1 MPRRLLPLAALL
13 ALLALAAT
21 AAAQPSS
28 DKADAKQ
35 LMQSGVKLLE
45 AKDYLGALAIF
56 KDGYARFPS
65 AKFLI
70 NIGTTLK
77 LLDRKAEAANAYQRY
92 LDSPD
97 ADAQRRPEVA
107 DALLDL
113 DKWLGKLA
121 ITTDP
126 PDTEIQVGDEWVPA
140 AQAKLVRVNPGA
152 YTVRARKEGYQPAE
166 KSGSVIGGQQVAVVV
181 LLAAIPKPQPKQ
193 VIVTV
198 PRDEVHAE
206 AEPLGPRSR
215 FGAFTM
221 AHVSVAPR
229 FGGAWLIGATADVT
243 PQLAVDAALLLGPGL
258 VSSQGSYPAAPP
270 SYGGYLGASFAFLT
284 DQWRPRVSF
293 GMPMFESAG
302 SLRFAVRGAGGVEY
316 VASPHLALIVE
327 LGLEDNLNNEMDIQS
342 VAVVPALAVSG
353 RL

>member
-1 MPRRLLPLAALL
+1 MIPRLLAILCAFT
-13 ALLALAAT
+13 ALAS
-21 AAAQPSS
+21 AQPAGN

-56 KDGYARFPS
+56 KDGYSRFPS
-65 AKFLI
+65 AKFLL

-77 LLDRKAEAANAYQRY
+77 LLDRKAEAANTYQHY

-97 ADAQRRPEVA
+97 ADVQRRGEVG
-107 DALLDL
+107 DALLEL
-113 DKWLGKLA
+113 DKSLGKLA
-121 ITTDP
+121 ITCEP
-126 PDTEIQVGDEWVPA
+126 PDAEVEVGDEWLPA
-140 AQAKLVRVNPGA
+140 AQAKLVRVNPGP
-152 YTVRARKEGYQPAE
+152 YNVHARKDGYETAE
-166 KSGSVIGGQQVAVVV
+166 KTGSISAGQQTAVIII
-181 LLAAIPKPQPKQ
+181 LAAVAKPQPKQ
-193 VIVTV
+193 VVVTV
-198 PRDEVHAE
+198 PREQVQTE
-206 AEPLGPRSR
+206 AEPLGARPR

-221 AHVSVAPR
+221 AHVSVSPR
-229 FGGAWLIGATADVT
+229 LGGAWLLGATADAT
-243 PQLAVDAALLLGPGL
+243 EQLEVDAAVLLGPGL

-284 DQWRPRVSF
+284 GQWRPRVAF
-293 GMPMFESAG
+293 GVPMFESAG

-316 VASPHLALIVE
+316 VASAHLALIVE

-342 VAVVPALAVSG
+342 IAVVPALAVSG

>member
-1 MPRRLLPLAALL
+1 MKLAILALVAAL
-13 ALLALAAT
+13 AT
-21 AAAQPSS
+21 TASAQPAGT
-28 DKADAKQ
+28 DKADAKL

-56 KDGYARFPS
+56 KDGYTRFPS
-65 AKFLI
+65 AKFLL

-97 ADAQRRPEVA
+97 ADPQRRGEVG

-113 DKWLGKLA
+113 DKSLGKLA
-121 ITTDP
+121 ITCEP
-126 PDTEIQVGDEWVPA
+126 AGAEVEVGDEWVPA
-140 AQAKLVRVNPGA
+140 AQARLVRVNPGP
-152 YTVRARKEGYQPAE
+152 YSVHAREDGYEPAE
-166 KSGSVIGGQQVAVVV
+166 KTGSVSAGQQTAVIFI
-181 LLAAIPKPQPKQ
+181 LSAIAKPQPKQ

-198 PRDEVHAE
+198 PREEVHGE
-206 AEPLGPRSR
+206 AEPLGPRPR
-215 FGAFTM
+215 FGAFAM
-221 AHVSVAPR
+221 AHVSVSPR
-229 FGGAWLIGATADVT
+229 LGGAWLLGATADAT
-243 PQLAVDAALLLGPGL
+243 EQLEVDAAVLLGPGL

-270 SYGGYLGASFAFLT
+270 SYGGYLGASFSFLT

-293 GMPMFESAG
+293 GVPMFESAG

-316 VASPHLALIVE
+316 VASPHLALIAE